1 MIVCCYI
8 SIRVIKI
15 PEPEAIAGT
24 LLLDCAIR
32 FSKISFPVDGFK
44 RVLI

>member
-1 MIVCCYI
+1 LFVAIYP
-8 SIRVIKI
+8 SVIKI

-24 LLLDCAIR
+24 LLWIACDKV
-32 FSKISFPVDGFK
+32 SKISFPVDGFK

>member
-1 MIVCCYI
+1 LLYI
-8 SIRVIKI
+8 RGYKI

-24 LLLDCAIR
+24 LLWIAIR